1 MKFCWEMVITN
12 RCLASL
18 FDNVEDVFLKFYQG
32 KICFLDPLCSARRWY
47 EFPFFSDWNETTL
60 SDLHITRLRMAQSKK
75 GVYFVMLMRQKFS
88 KFGAQKVF
96 YGDSAV
102 HDWPHRP
109 TKPEINSWS
118 WQFNEILIPVML
130 RRACLQGNKILR
142 TCPVSCPNLLQL
154 CREWFL
160 CKYFK
165 YSFTYMMFRKQ
176 QPRLINHL

>member
-1 MKFCWEMVITN
+1 MNIMKFCWEMVVIN

-18 FDNVEDVFLKFYQG
+18 FDNIEDVFLKFYQG

-109 TKPEINSWS
+109 TKPKINSWS

-130 RRACLQGNKILR
+130 RRACSKVIRYWELARFLVLIFYSYVGSDFY
-142 TCPVSCPNLLQL
+142 VSTSNIRLLTWCIENNNLG
-154 CREWFL
+154 
-160 CKYFK
+160 
-165 YSFTYMMFRKQ
+165 
-176 QPRLINHL
+176 